1 MKRKTLMKSVAAAA
15 MCVVALS
22 ATCLQAETR
31 TWAGWRGQ
39 KNWSDA
45 ANWQGGLVP
54 SGADRAYFP
63 QSTHESN
70 HVYQVTPPADFTGT
84 IVCSNY
90 TFGIANAYLS
100 KLFTPMLELTVPDG
114 AQWTVVGNGH
124 VIATDGIGDRLGADF
139 TGDLEVRLGTSFTAP
154 ATLNPSAKLI
164 GAGAL
169 TLSSASQLAQ
179 AAAFVGPITVLSGNL
194 DMSNPALLAGR
205 DVTFANGSA
214 VSLDSVDMI
223 R

>member
-1 MKRKTLMKSVAAAA
+1 MICPRTIATRWSLRAAQAVRAEKKERKMKRKTMMKSVAAAA
-15 MCVVALS
+15 MCVVALG

-114 AQWTVVGNGH
+114 AQWTVVGNG
-124 VIATDGIGDRLGADF
+124 R
-139 TGDLEVRLGTSFTAP
+139 
-154 ATLNPSAKLI
+154 
-164 GAGAL
+164 
-169 TLSSASQLAQ
+169 
-179 AAAFVGPITVLSGNL
+179 
-194 DMSNPALLAGR
+194 
-205 DVTFANGSA
+205 
-214 VSLDSVDMI
+214 
-223 R
+223 